1 MTRSSP
7 SSRALTDEKTSILLR
22 RVLAELP
29 GGKVSV
35 GYIMLQLRR
44 RSFGGILIFL
54 AALGLLPGLSL
65 FAGLAMI
72 MPALQMIVGFR
83 TPFLPRFIRQREIES
98 DRVRALGNKA
108 IPWIEQIERVVKPRW
123 LVLTQPP
130 MPAIIGIFVIALALV
145 LIVPLPFSNLPPAV
159 ALICFSFGLLERD
172 GLMILIGLATAAVAL
187 TIGVSI
193 TYVAVEAV
201 TLFLGEQF
209 G

>member
-1 MTRSSP
+1 M
-7 SSRALTDEKTSILLR
+7 
-22 RVLAELP
+22 
-29 GGKVSV
+29 
-35 GYIMLQLRR
+35 
-44 RSFGGILIFL
+44 IFL